1 MITFEKGLYVR
12 VQEME
17 GPRAP
22 MPRPLQSGF
31 VAETAYRVLG
41 LHAPSETSDAYF
53 VLSNDRD
60 EVWFITTRHVR
71 TAGLSKD
78 GPFRIPLSGFTD
90 PSTYPAFQVGSSALR
105 SLTFRTPVRSGSGRS
120 SIGPGVLR
128 AWDSDSLFREQMR

>member
-71 TAGLSKD
+71 TAVCPKTVLSESFFRGL
-78 GPFRIPLSGFTD
+78 RIRQPIQHSR
-90 PSTYPAFQVGSSALR
+90 SAVPR
-105 SLTFRTPVRSGSGRS
+105 S
-120 SIGPGVLR
+120 
-128 AWDSDSLFREQMR
+128 AA